1 MEMSAAQL
9 SELWRADAVASRPV
23 LLSIDKVGFS
33 VRSENGK
40 LVILEDLSLQVR
52 EGEFVSIIGGS
63 GCGKTTLLRLI
74 GGLNLPTSGTITFDG
89 AVVDRPSRK
98 RAVVFQ
104 DYTKALLPWRT
115 VVGNIKLALDSGTAP
130 ADTHAAT
137 IDRLLH
143 QVGLSD
149 AADRFPRQLS
159 GGMQQRLQIARCLAQ
174 EPKMLLMDEPFGA
187 LDAITRQNLQDEV
200 SRLAKQTGMT
210 VIFITHDIEEAT
222 YLGDRVVA
230 MESRPGRISAVLDI
244 NLPWPRDQLTT
255 REDERFL
262 RYRHELFKYLP
273 RAHG

>member
-1 MEMSAAQL
+1 MSAAQL
-9 SELWRADAVASRPV
+9 SELRRPDAGASRPV

-33 VRSENGK
+33 VPAGSGK
-40 LVILEDLSLQVR
+40 LTILEDLSLEVR

-63 GCGKTTLLRLI
+63 GCGKTHLA
-74 GGLNLPTSGTITFDG
+74 SS
-89 AVVDRPSRK
+89 DRRPEF
-98 RAVVFQ
+98 AI
-104 DYTKALLPWRT
+104 
-115 VVGNIKLALDSGTAP
+115 VGNDQVRRRGGRQAFAQAGRCLSGLHQGPVAVADRGWDIKLALDLEDSP

-149 AADRFPRQLS
+149 AADRVPRQLS
-159 GGMQQRLQIARCLAQ
+159 GGMQQRLQIARCLAL
-174 EPKMLLMDEPFGA
+174 EPKVLLMDEPFGA

-244 NLPWPRDQLTT
+244 NLPRPRDQFDHA
-255 REDERFL
+255 R
-262 RYRHELFKYLP
+262 
-273 RAHG
+273 G

>member
-1 MEMSAAQL
+1 MSVARR
-9 SELWRADAVASRPV
+9 SELPSPDAVTGRPV
-23 LLSIDKVGFS
+23 LLSIDKVGLS
-33 VRSENGK
+33 VPAAKGR
-40 LVILEDLSLQVR
+40 LTIVEDISLDVR

-74 GGLNLPTSGTITFDG
+74 GGLNRPTSGRITFEG
-89 AVVDRPSRK
+89 VEVDRPSRK

-115 VVGNIKLALDSGTAP
+115 VVGNIKLTLDSGDAP
-130 ADTHAAT
+130 PDTHAAT

-159 GGMQQRLQIARCLAQ
+159 GGMQQRLQIARCLAL

-200 SRLAKQTGMT
+200 AKLVKETGMT
-210 VIFITHDIEEAT
+210 VLFITHDIEEAI

-244 NLPWPRDQLTT
+244 NLPRPREQLTT

-273 RAHG
+273 RAH

>member
-1 MEMSAAQL
+1 MNVVQR
-9 SELWRADAVASRPV
+9 SELRMADAVADRPV
-23 LLSIDKVGFS
+23 LLSIEKVGFS
-33 VRSENGK
+33 VPSGNGR
-40 LVILEDLSLQVR
+40 LTILEDISLEVR

-74 GGLNLPTSGTITFDG
+74 GGLSPPTSGKITFEG
-89 AVVDRPSRK
+89 ASVDRPSRK

-115 VVGNIKLALDSGTAP
+115 VSGNIKLALTSGNSP
-130 ADTHAAT
+130 PDTHAAT
-137 IDRLLH
+137 IARLLD

-159 GGMQQRLQIARCLAQ
+159 GGMQQRLQIARCLALQ
-174 EPKMLLMDEPFGA
+174 PKMLLMDEPFGA

-200 SRLAKQTGMT
+200 ARLVKETGMT

-244 NLPWPRDQLTT
+244 NLPRPRDQLTT
-255 REDERFL
+255 REDDGFL
-262 RYRHELFKYLP
+262 AYRHQLFKYLP
-273 RAHG
+273 RAH